1 MSLMLT
7 TGLIVSYFYF
17 LLQGVD
23 ATAMKFILQ
32 WLKDSGL
39 NSNDH
44 FKSGEDVLV
53 VLQAAVMLQFERL
66 QALCE
71 EQVLNKWLTTESCLV
86 TISTADQL
94 SLNRLH
100 RKASAFALWHF
111 PEVNSISLS

>member
-1 MSLMLT
+1 MCSIFIYL
-7 TGLIVSYFYF
+7 

-39 NSNDH
+39 NITDH
-44 FKSGEDVLV
+44 FKCGEDVLV
-53 VLQAAVMLQFERL
+53 VLQAAAMLQFARL

-71 EQVLNKWLTTESCLV
+71 EQVLNRWLTTESCLV

-111 PEVNSISLS
+111 PEVNLFPLVL